1 MSIDPGGVVDK
12 RYELY
17 CLVDPFFY
25 DSTSRLGKQPR
36 DFELGHAPVPDRW
49 SASELD
55 DWHVQHPIGV
65 TLPAQGWK
73 VHVSACLDNA
83 EQVLAVVADYCRNGR
98 IAFKFRRSPDA
109 LLLANAKYANRGSS
123 GKFVT
128 IYPAD
133 EEQLETVLTELG
145 ELLDGSLG
153 PYVLSDLRWGNG
165 PLYVRYGGFAQRYC
179 LSETGSLELAIEDSE
194 GRLIPDRRGPTF
206 RFPDWVRLPAFLEP
220 HLAARSSVKV
230 DGLPYRIER
239 ALHFSNGGGL
249 YVGQHI
255 QTGVQVVLKEAR
267 PHAGLDRD
275 GTDAVA
281 RLRREQGI
289 LERLAGLDVVPAVHG
304 SFELGGHHFLA
315 LEFVDASPL
324 RSVIVE
330 RYPLVK
336 LDADELAIAE
346 YTSWALDMQ
355 AKLERAVDSLHER
368 GVVIGDL
375 HPFNVLLRPDGR
387 VVLIDFET
395 AAGIEEGRRQTLAA
409 PGFAA
414 PRDRTGFDVDRYAVA
429 CLRLFLFLPLTP
441 LMAIDRSKAV
451 DLAAVISES
460 FPVPAAFLDEAV
472 QAIVGSPRVG
482 SSHPRLPLDPERD
495 GWEQIRASLVGAI
508 LASAT
513 PDRDDRLFP
522 GDIEQFRTGGL
533 NIAHGAAGVLY
544 ALDVTGAGRYPEHEE
559 WMLRRAV
566 HPTPGTTRL
575 GFYDGLHGVAYVLD
589 HLRQRAEA
597 LKVLDICAAELDGKL
612 DRLGLDLHGGLAG
625 IGLNL
630 THFAAITGDPS
641 LRSAAFDVAQA
652 VADRLGDQD
661 AVGEVSGGSH
671 PYAGLMRGSAG
682 PALLFLRLYEQLGQ
696 PALLDLAR
704 TALRQDLRR
713 CLVRDDGSMEVNEGW
728 RSMPYLAD
736 GSVGIGLVL
745 DQYLAHRNDDQ
756 FVEAAGRIRRT
767 TRYPFYIQSGLF
779 HGRASMILYLSNGHQ
794 PRDHSVTDQIRRL
807 AWHAIGYQG
816 CAAFPGEQL
825 LRLSMDLATGTAG
838 VLLAVGAAL
847 HSAPVH
853 LPFLVPPQPAPAQAG
868 SAAPSIQQRR

>member
-1 MSIDPGGVVDK
+1 MDK

-36 DFELGHAPVPDRW
+36 DFELGHAPVPEGW
-49 SASELD
+49 AAGELE
-55 DWHVQHPIGV
+55 DWHVQHPIDV
-65 TLPAQGWK
+65 ALPAQGWK

-83 EQVLAVVADYCRNGR
+83 ERVLAVVADYCRNRR
-98 IAFKFRRSPDA
+98 IGFKFRRSPAA
-109 LLLANAKYANRGSS
+109 LLLANAKYAHRGSS

-128 IYPAD
+128 IYPVGEA
-133 EEQLETVLTELG
+133 QLETVLTELG
-145 ELLDGSLG
+145 EMLDGSPG

-165 PLYVRYGGFAQRYC
+165 PLYVRYGGFARRYC
-179 LSETGSLELAIEDSE
+179 LAETGSWELAIEDAE
-194 GRLIPDRRGPTF
+194 GRLVPDRRGTTF
-206 RFPDWVRLPAFLEP
+206 QFPEWVRLPAFLEP
-220 HLAARSSVKV
+220 HLAARNSVKV

-281 RLRREQGI
+281 RLRREQNI
-289 LERLAGLDVVPAVHG
+289 LERLDGLDVVPAVHG
-304 SFELGGHHFLA
+304 SFTLGGHYFLA
-315 LEFVDASPL
+315 LEFIDATPL
-324 RSVIVE
+324 RSAIAE
-330 RYPLVK
+330 RYPLAK
-336 LDADELAIAE
+336 LDADGQAIAE
-346 YTSWALDMQ
+346 YTSWALEIQ

-368 GVVIGDL
+368 GVVMGDL

-387 VVLIDFET
+387 VALIDFET

-409 PGFAA
+409 RGFAA
-414 PRDRTGFDVDRYAVA
+414 PRDRTGFDVDRYALA

-441 LMAIDRSKAV
+441 LIAIDRAKAA
-451 DLAAVISES
+451 DFADVISEW

-472 QAIVGSPRVG
+472 QTIVGSPRAG
-482 SSHPRLPLDPERD
+482 SSQPRLPLDPALD
-495 GWEQIRASLVGAI
+495 GWERIRESLVGSI

-522 GDIEQFRTGGL
+522 GDIEQFQTGGL

-544 ALDVTGAGRYPEHEE
+544 ALEVTGAGRYPQHEE
-559 WMLRRAV
+559 WLLRRAV
-566 HPTPGTTRL
+566 HPASGTTRL
-575 GFYDGLHGVAYVLD
+575 GFYDGLHGVAYVLH
-589 HLRQRAEA
+589 HLGQQAEA
-597 LKVLDICAAELDGKL
+597 LKVLDICSAELDGRL

-630 THFAAITGDPS
+630 AHFATVTGDPS
-641 LRSAAFDVAQA
+641 LRSAAADVAQV

-661 AVGEVSGGSH
+661 AVGEVSGGSYPH
-671 PYAGLMRGSAG
+671 AGLMRGSAG
-682 PALLFLRLYEQLGQ
+682 PALLFVRLYEQLGQ

-713 CLVRDDGSMEVNEGW
+713 CRVREDGSMEVNEGW
-728 RSMPYLAD
+728 RTMPYLAD

-745 DQYLAHRNDDQ
+745 DQYLAHRNDDE
-756 FVEAAGRIRRT
+756 FAEATGRIRRAA
-767 TRYPFYIQSGLF
+767 RSPFYIQSGLF
-779 HGRASMILYLSNGHQ
+779 QGRASMILYLSHGRQ
-794 PRDHSVTDQIRRL
+794 PHDHSVVDQIRRL
-807 AWHAIGYQG
+807 SWHAVGYQG

-825 LRLSMDLATGTAG
+825 LRASMDLATGTAG

-853 LPFLVPPQPAPAQAG
+853 LPFLLPLSPTPARTGAAAPA
-868 SAAPSIQQRR
+868 IH